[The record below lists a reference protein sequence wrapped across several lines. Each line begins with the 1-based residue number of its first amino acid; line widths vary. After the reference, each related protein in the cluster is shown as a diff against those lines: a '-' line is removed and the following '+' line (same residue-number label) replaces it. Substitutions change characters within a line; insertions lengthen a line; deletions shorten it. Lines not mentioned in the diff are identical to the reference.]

1 MYEMSRIEQLRVE
14 DLLHVDD
21 GFVTYL
27 FELIEDFSDDAHDPY
42 HYPIIRVL
50 LVLNEQYMVAS
61 TAAMND
67 PTLTAPLTNKVVKC
81 LSLYG
86 PNYRTFGENII
97 LLLNR
102 ETETSLQ
109 LLILKLLY
117 LLFTTKATYEYFYTN
132 DLRVLLDVII
142 RNLLDLP
149 EELMALRHTY
159 LRVMYPLLAHTQLN
173 QPPHYKKDEVQKL
186 LRILAGSGNTHFA
199 PADETTLRLVDRVSK
214 VKWLSDEGTG
224 AGEIARKLL
233 GISLSHAET
242 ASNVSVVHVAAV
254 MEKPGV
260 QTPSRKAEAEASY
273 VNAFMSAK
281 PLLPLAPP
289 TIDSNMMNQAT
300 TTTLDPVAFP
310 TNGNAGGYSRPNSG
324 GYFPYHQPQRPV
336 DNETLSNTLANSHI
350 TPPQN
355 ENYQTANRQTKF
367 TEEWDASVRGDS
379 VVDGPTSQ
387 QSNYQHSNMQRSNS
401 ISSRPEI
408 LNTGDGAST
417 HAISL
422 SRGNTLKKKSSLRR
436 SGSLKRSSSR
446 RSMNAGSV
454 RSLAL
459 QSSHDSDEVHSAFY
473 CPVPTSGSPTE
484 ILAERF
490 QSWRKILKDLIAYFR
505 EIQSHYEHRSKSLL
519 KLANVLN
526 NTATPPGFLSS
537 GGLDDALQILRD
549 HHKNM
554 ITEASKAKEIEQD
567 VILALTG
574 LRSDLNQKIKEIRGL
589 SSDFKNSVE
598 KEMDSTRRAVNALQE
613 VLGQSE
619 LDSSATT
626 GKQDPYLLRLAVDRQ
641 LERQLDEENY
651 LHKAYLNLE
660 SSGRELESI
669 VVGEIQKSYN
679 AYVGIIKREA
689 DAAYNAIDELR
700 AGPITMP
707 KDHEWITFI
716 QRDSQFVDPDVPL
729 RSAEHIHYP
738 GRDHFAC
745 QEIRAGLLERKS
757 KYLKSYTAGWYVLSP
772 THLHEFKSADKTQA
786 PVMSL
791 YLPEQKLGSHSTEG
805 GSSNKFILKGRQTG
819 AMHRGHTWVFRAE
832 SHDTMMAWYEDIKAL
847 TEKSPEELSNF
858 VRGHSRAYSRTS
870 QRTTSSDG
878 MVDDEDDEPFSV
890 DPAVASPS
898 SRQDSMQN
906 RPEPGGRF
914 PSDIQV
920 NAQRGLQVP
929 RSPSSV
935 GSGLVGNEYALSGAN
950 GGINQDRDVIAAAGA
965 LPGSGMGESYPTNRA
980 SQIVGQSYGNTPS
993 VRLDQA
999 HSQAVIIDHE
1009 ARADGVNPYNGEP
1022 IQHQQQ
1028 QMGLP
1033 GRPVIVPGPA
1043 SNSTT
1048 QTLETTT
1055 SQDSGNPGAYE
1066 MATDVQQKYMPG
1078 AGAAYSIPSKEQ
1090 PQMVGA
1096 GNGFAKPLPNPATG
1110 MPFSGQDGQPRPY
1123 NGRTSSNP
1131 HVPGEYPRGTPASTP
1146 GAY

>member
-1 MYEMSRIEQLRVE
+1 MNQ
-14 DLLHVDD
+14 
-21 GFVTYL
+21 
-27 FELIEDFSDDAHDPY
+27 P
-42 HYPIIRVL
+42 
-50 LVLNEQYMVAS
+50 
-61 TAAMND
+61 TAA
-67 PTLTAPLTNKVVKC
+67 
-81 LSLYG
+81 
-86 PNYRTFGENII
+86 
-97 LLLNR
+97 
-102 ETETSLQ
+102 
-109 LLILKLLY
+109 
-117 LLFTTKATYEYFYTN
+117 
-132 DLRVLLDVII
+132 
-142 RNLLDLP
+142 
-149 EELMALRHTY
+149 
-159 LRVMYPLLAHTQLN
+159 
-173 QPPHYKKDEVQKL
+173 
-186 LRILAGSGNTHFA
+186 
-199 PADETTLRLVDRVSK
+199 
-214 VKWLSDEGTG
+214 
-224 AGEIARKLL
+224 
-233 GISLSHAET
+233 
-242 ASNVSVVHVAAV
+242 
-254 MEKPGV
+254 
-260 QTPSRKAEAEASY
+260 
-273 VNAFMSAK
+273 
-281 PLLPLAPP
+281 
-289 TIDSNMMNQAT
+289 
-300 TTTLDPVAFP
+300 LDPVAFP
-310 TNGNAGGYSRPNSG
+310 TNGTAGGYSKSNSG
-324 GYFPYHQPQRPV
+324 GYFTYHQPQRAPV
-336 DNETLSNTLANSHI
+336 DDETLSNTLANSHI
-350 TPPQN
+350 APPQSDT
-355 ENYQTANRQTKF
+355 YQTASRQPKF

-387 QSNYQHSNMQRSNS
+387 PISQQNNYQHSTMQRSNS
-401 ISSRPEI
+401 ISSRPEV
-408 LNTGDGAST
+408 LTTGDGAST

-422 SRGNTLKKKSSLRR
+422 SRGNTLKKKNSLRR

-446 RSMNAGSV
+446 RSMKAGSV

-459 QSSHDSDEVHSAFY
+459 QSSHDSDEIHSAFY

-526 NTATPPGFLSS
+526 NTSTPPGFLAT
-537 GGLDDALQILRD
+537 GGLDDALQILRG

-554 ITEASKAKEIEQD
+554 ILEANKAKEIEQD

-574 LRSDLNQKIKEIRGL
+574 LRSDLNQKIKEIRSL

-598 KEMDSTRRAVNALQE
+598 KEMESTRKAVNALQE

-619 LDSSATT
+619 LDPSMTT
-626 GKQDPYLLRLAVDRQ
+626 GKQDPYLLRLSVDRQ

-679 AYVGIIKREA
+679 AYMGIMKREA

-700 AGPITMP
+700 AGPISMP

-870 QRTTSSDG
+870 QRTASSDG
-878 MVDDEDDEPFSV
+878 IMDDEDDEPFAV
-890 DPAVASPS
+890 DPAVASPG
-898 SRQDSMQN
+898 SRQDTAQN

-935 GSGLVGNEYALSGAN
+935 GSGLVGSEYALSGAN
-950 GGINQDRDVIAAAGA
+950 GAINQDREVTAAAGA
-965 LPGSGMGESYPTNRA
+965 LPGSGMGEPYPGNRA
-980 SQIVGQSYGNTPS
+980 SQFVGQSYGNTPS

-999 HSQAVIIDHE
+999 HSQAVVIDYE
-1009 ARADGVNPYNGEP
+1009 ARADGINPYNGEP
-1022 IQHQQQ
+1022 IQQQQLQQQ
-1028 QMGLP
+1028 QRGIP
-1033 GRPVIVPGPA
+1033 SRPVIIPGPS

-1055 SQDSGNPGAYE
+1055 SQDSGIPNAYE
-1066 MATDVQQKYMPG
+1066 MATDAQQKYVPST
-1078 AGAAYSIPSKEQ
+1078 AAYSLQGKD
-1090 PQMVGA
+1090 VGV
-1096 GNGFAKPLPNPATG
+1096 GNGYTKPLPNPATG
-1110 MPFSGQDGQPRPY
+1110 MPFVSQNGQPRPY
-1123 NGRTSSNP
+1123 GDRTSSNP
-1131 HVPGEYPRGTPASTP
+1131 HVPGEYPRSTP
-1146 GAY
+1146 GTTPSAY